1 MKPLL
6 LISLVSLLFF
16 SCKGYYGPVTSKDD
30 YTKGSFTVQN
40 KYFSTIGEEHIFRAN
55 IQVFK
60 KELSGLL
67 VVKRID
73 EQLHRI
79 VLTSDFGNTLFDF
92 SIYKTDYKTN
102 YVMPDLDK
110 KIILNFLA
118 KDFGYLV
125 EENYVMSAKA
135 RQDKGTIY
143 SGTYKKKKAFVIVDQ
158 DGEVRE
164 VIAANARKP
173 KVLFTYP
180 QEETGTVEI
189 QHKNFPLEIRL
200 TPLTK

>member
-30 YTKGSFTVQN
+30 YTKGSFIIEN

-55 IQVFK
+55 IQLFK

-79 VLTSDFGNTLFDF
+79 VLTSDFGNTLVDF

-118 KDFGYLV
+118 KDFAYLV
-125 EENYVMSAKA
+125 EENYVMNAKA
-135 RQDKGTIY
+135 KQDKNSIY
-143 SGTYKKKKAFVIVDQ
+143 TGTYKKKKAFVIVDQ

-173 KVLFTYP
+173 KIVFTYP
-180 QEETGTVEI
+180 QEKIGTIEI
-189 QHKNFPLEIRL
+189 KHQNFPLTIRL
-200 TPLTK
+200 SPLEN